1 MELGALEFYFPR
13 CRCLNPTHSDSDLMD
28 AWHTVKV
35 SGEWVGAKAGLSEDR
50 GLLAAG
56 HLHLDALDAVAAV
69 GALSVAVPF
78 ERDDLLLGSG
88 LPPKR
93 G

>member
-1 MELGALEFYFPR
+1 
-13 CRCLNPTHSDSDLMD
+13 
-28 AWHTVKV
+28 
-35 SGEWVGAKAGLSEDR
+35 
-50 GLLAAG
+50 
-56 HLHLDALDAVAAV
+56 LDALDAVAAV